1 MSGEQSIG
9 KQLNKRAG
17 THSYKKVNINTLLFK
32 VREQKTR
39 ERNENYMFVGL
50 EVVGLEV
57 AGLEVVG
64 LLLVG

>member
-9 KQLNKRAG
+9 KQLSKRVG

-50 EVVGLEV
+50 VVGVL
-57 AGLEVVG
+57 VVTG
-64 LLLVG
+64 IIASL

>member
-9 KQLNKRAG
+9 KQLNKRIG

-39 ERNENYMFVGL
+39 DRNENYMFVGL
-50 EVVGLEV
+50 VVGV
-57 AGLEVVG
+57 
-64 LLLVG
+64 LVITGIIASL

>member
-9 KQLNKRAG
+9 KQLNKRIG

-50 EVVGLEV
+50 VVGVL
-57 AGLEVVG
+57 VVTG
-64 LLLVG
+64 VLASL

>member
-9 KQLNKRAG
+9 KQLNKRIG

-50 EVVGLEV
+50 VIGVLVVTGVL
-57 AGLEVVG
+57 ASL
-64 LLLVG
+64 

>member
-9 KQLNKRAG
+9 KQLNKRVG

-39 ERNENYMFVGL
+39 ERKENYMFVGL
-50 EVVGLEV
+50 VVGVL
-57 AGLEVVG
+57 VVTG
-64 LLLVG
+64 VIASL

>member
-9 KQLNKRAG
+9 KQLNKRVG

-39 ERNENYMFVGL
+39 DRNENYMFVGL
-50 EVVGLEV
+50 VVGV
-57 AGLEVVG
+57 
-64 LLLVG
+64 LVITGIIASL

>member
-9 KQLNKRAG
+9 KQLNKRIG

-50 EVVGLEV
+50 VIGVLVVTGIIASL
-57 AGLEVVG
+57 
-64 LLLVG
+64 

>member
-50 EVVGLEV
+50 VVGVL
-57 AGLEVVG
+57 VVTG
-64 LLLVG
+64 VIASL

>member
-9 KQLNKRAG
+9 KQLNKRVG

-50 EVVGLEV
+50 VVGVL
-57 AGLEVVG
+57 VVTG
-64 LLLVG
+64 VIASL